1 MKFTVRST
9 RHRKERRIKMRTV
22 KFFWQ
27 YFKDYTLSFI
37 IVIVMMIVSTILQ
50 VLIPIYVGQAVQH
63 LVELGN
69 ALANGGEK
77 NQLLVAFASLM
88 TKLFLTFLC
97 LSISSLIYMVL
108 MSRVISHSTNEMRK
122 GLFGKLA
129 KLTVSFFDRHQDG
142 DILSRFTSDLDNIL
156 QALNESMIQ
165 VLSNILLYLV
175 LVIIMFRQN
184 ARLAWI
190 TVASTPL
197 AIVVLVVIVRLARK
211 YTNLQQKE
219 VGQLNAYMDETIS
232 GQKAVIVQGMQ
243 EEVIKGFLE
252 QNDRVRSATFK
263 GRAFSGLLFPIM
275 NGMSLINT
283 AIVIFVGSAVL
294 LSDPNVETAV
304 AVGLIT
310 TYAQFSQQYY
320 QPIIQIAASWG
331 SLQLA
336 FTGADRIQEMF
347 DASEEVRPENAP
359 AFTELTDSV
368 EIKHVDFSYV
378 EGKPILKDVSISAP
392 KGKMTAVV
400 GPTGSG
406 KTTIMNLLNRF
417 YDVDSGSIEFDG
429 RDIRDYE
436 LDSLRS
442 HVGIVLQ
449 DSVLFSG
456 TIRDNIRFGVPDAS
470 QEMVETAARAT
481 HIHDYIESLPDKY
494 DTIVD
499 DDQNIFSTGQKQLIS
514 IARTLLTD
522 PQVLILDEATSN
534 VDTVT
539 ESKIQQAM
547 EAIVAG
553 RTSFVIAHRLKTILN
568 ADQIIVLKDGEVIE
582 QGDHHQLL
590 QLGGFYSEL
599 YHNQFVFE

>member
-1 MKFTVRST
+1 
-9 RHRKERRIKMRTV
+9 MRTV

-37 IVIVMMIVSTILQ
+37 IVIVMMIASTILQ

-77 NQLLVAFASLM
+77 NQLLAAFASLM

-294 LSDPNVETAV
+294 LSDPNIETAV

-347 DASEEVRPENAP
+347 DAPEEVRPENAP

-582 QGDHHQLL
+582 QGNHHQLL

>member
-1 MKFTVRST
+1 
-9 RHRKERRIKMRTV
+9 MRTV
-22 KFFWQ
+22 KFFWK
-27 YFKDYTLSFI
+27 YFKDYTLSFL
-37 IVIVMMIVSTILQ
+37 IVIVMMIASTILQ
-50 VLIPIYVGQAVQH
+50 VLFPIYVGQAVQH

-77 NQLLVAFASLM
+77 NQLLAAFASLM

-197 AIVVLVVIVRLARK
+197 AIVVLVVIVKLARK

-347 DASEEVRPENAP
+347 DAPEEVRPENAP

-378 EGKPILKDVSISAP
+378 EGKPILKDVSIFAP

-494 DTIVD
+494 DTLVD

>member
-1 MKFTVRST
+1 
-9 RHRKERRIKMRTV
+9 MRTV

-77 NQLLVAFASLM
+77 NQLLAAFASLM

-283 AIVIFVGSAVL
+283 AIVIFAGSAVL
-294 LSDPNVETAV
+294 LSNPNIETAV

-347 DASEEVRPENAP
+347 DAPEEVRPENAP
-359 AFTELTDSV
+359 AFAELTDSV

-378 EGKPILKDVSISAP
+378 EGKPILKDVSIFAP

-429 RDIRDYE
+429 RDIRDYD

-582 QGDHHQLL
+582 QGNHHQLL